1 MPFALLAPH
10 LHRSQVHAELKRL
23 DNHLSQM
30 QGRAADL
37 GSALATLQGCQAVL
51 GSSKGATLRPCSRLA
66 VLQLVLSDVVA
77 RLPAERLQELPV
89 LEGLPS
95 LDTEAREI
103 CRLAEASSIQATVE
117 PLLHAGAYPPPAQQQ
132 QQPRFDAAPPATVH
146 SGASHASGA
155 LHGGLHRQG
164 SGFSRSSNATGT
176 SYSRPAAVA
185 TAQPGSAQ
193 QQQQPWYA
201 DLKPE
206 GEGEDDDDDILDSIS
221 AVLSNK
227 QYTPRMSLSYESRK
241 AAAAAEARRTAA
253 MLAQRPASAIAPSGS
268 AAAAGAAALTLAGI
282 VSSGSWSQWPPE
294 DTGSELG
301 VGSSKHAGMWDML
314 CVHSSHSS
322 AAPSQHKW
330 QPLPHQLL
338 PQPGSPSSV
347 SSSRRGIGKAGLP
360 YPLPSWPESPTA
372 TAAVTCPQD
381 SPQGPPTPQTAATVL
396 RLAAGSGSA
405 QHHRLTALFGQL
417 QQASGSWTVPDESP
431 QPPAFVPQNKDVH
444 SGMQPAA
451 LALASCG
458 DAQGVTV
465 SRSSSFES
473 CVSARSR
480 FSMEVSS
487 ASNPAGPSTTAQTR
501 PPAGQDSSSTSDRQL
516 PTVVQG
522 GSKGGG
528 HTHAAQMGA
537 SSSVMNAPVAA
548 ALPAGADLNSMTV
561 GELLSALSSVVSQH
575 SHV

>member
-1 MPFALLAPH
+1 M
-10 LHRSQVHAELKRL
+10 HAELNRV

-30 QGRAADL
+30 QGRAVDL

-103 CRLAEASSIQATVE
+103 CRLAEASSIQASVQ
-117 PLLHAGAYPPPAQQQ
+117 PLLHAGAYPPPAQHQ
-132 QQPRFDAAPPATVH
+132 QQPRFDAAAPPTAH
-146 SGASHASGA
+146 SAASHASGA

-164 SGFSRSSNATGT
+164 SGFSRSSDATGT
-176 SYSRPAAVA
+176 SYSRPSVVA
-185 TAQPGSAQ
+185 PTQPGSAQ

-206 GEGEDDDDDILDSIS
+206 GEGDDDDDDILDSLS
-221 AVLSNK
+221 SVLSSK
-227 QYTPRMSLSYESRK
+227 QYTPRLSLSYESRK

-253 MLAQRPASAIAPSGS
+253 VLAQRPASAIAPSGS

-282 VSSGSWSQWPPE
+282 ASSGSWSQWPPE

-314 CVHSSHSS
+314 CVHSSS

-330 QPLPHQLL
+330 QPLPYQLL
-338 PQPGSPSSV
+338 PQPSSPSSV

-372 TAAVTCPQD
+372 TTVAATGPQD

-396 RLAAGSGSA
+396 RLMSGSGSGSNSA
-405 QHHRLTALFGQL
+405 QHHRLTALYGQL
-417 QQASGSWTVPDESP
+417 QQASGSWTVPDSDP
-431 QPPAFVPQNKDVH
+431 QPVVHAESTCVPH
-444 SGMQPAA
+444 SMGLHHGMQPAA
-451 LALASCG
+451 LAVASG
-458 DAQGVTV
+458 EEEAQGG

-487 ASNPAGPSTTAQTR
+487 ALTPAGPSTPAR
-501 PPAGQDSSSTSDRQL
+501 APAGQGSSSAFGGQL
-516 PTVVQG
+516 PTVVQA
-522 GSKGGG
+522 GSKTGGQTG
-528 HTHAAQMGA
+528 AAAAAA

-561 GELLSALSSVVSQH
+561 GELLSALSSAVSQH